1 MGHIGDGF
9 YGQMTQPTV
18 PMHWRK

>member
-9 YGQMTQPTV
+9 YESVTQPT
-18 PMHWRK
+18 MSKQD